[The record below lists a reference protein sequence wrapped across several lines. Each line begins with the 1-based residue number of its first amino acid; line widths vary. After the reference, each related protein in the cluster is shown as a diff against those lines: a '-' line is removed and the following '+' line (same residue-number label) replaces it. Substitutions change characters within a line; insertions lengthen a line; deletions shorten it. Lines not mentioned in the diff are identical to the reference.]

1 MQEGLVSWHT
11 WLLYVH
17 PININRITF
26 MAAQSDLSEARP
38 IYPPKIIKLER
49 FALQKPVKVGEVG
62 EKALILIESRVLHI
76 SESRRRGKS
85 NAQNHTNF

>member
-1 MQEGLVSWHT
+1 MG
-11 WLLYVH
+11 
-17 PININRITF
+17 
-26 MAAQSDLSEARP
+26 AQSDLSEARP

-85 NAQNHTNF
+85 NAQNHTNFWYRWLS